1 MKSDLNKF
9 RSALIIV
16 LLQLALF
23 LSNNVSMQAAESL
36 GDPFEGNALK
46 NPNWK
51 WSNEP
56 KKWDLGKT
64 REGWLTITG
73 EFNRNLWGD
82 DQSNRLYQKH
92 SGDFHV
98 ETHLIHDYRDGSTVQ
113 GIVVGEHELK
123 LKDPLQVSIYSG
135 IAEAPGAAKLTSH
148 FEYFKDLDN
157 PFPVEVQNKLTT
169 TWGTLKQAY

>member
-64 REGWLTITG
+64 RDGWLTITG

-92 SGDFHV
+92 SGDFLMWRP
-98 ETHLIHDYRDGSTVQ
+98 T
-113 GIVVGEHELK
+113 
-123 LKDPLQVSIYSG
+123 
-135 IAEAPGAAKLTSH
+135 
-148 FEYFKDLDN
+148 
-157 PFPVEVQNKLTT
+157 
-169 TWGTLKQAY
+169 

>member
-1 MKSDLNKF
+1 MKSNLNKF
-9 RSALIIV
+9 RPVLITV

-23 LSNNVSMQAAESL
+23 LSNEVSMQAAESL

-64 REGWLTITG
+64 RDGWLTIAG

-82 DQSNRLYQKH
+82 DQSNRLYQEH

-113 GIVVGEHELK
+113 GIVALSPTSK
-123 LKDPLQVSIYSG
+123 
-135 IAEAPGAAKLTSH
+135 APNKVMLLTGLHLS
-148 FEYFKDLDN
+148 YGG
-157 PFPVEVQNKLTT
+157 EVQEREIQQFCNIRP
-169 TWGTLKQAY
+169 GNGMVIPV